1 MSIER
6 IKSLANEMANDL
18 RNNKMSRYADSL
30 LAAISLLDHPEKQ
43 VEALRSMESA
53 CHVKAYGDL
62 FLETLPGYEWSDKVS
77 KLRSL
82 CQAQMSGWR

>member
-18 RNNKMSRYADSL
+18 RNNNMSRYADSL
-30 LAAISLLDHPEKQ
+30 LVAISLLDDPEKQ
-43 VEALRSMESA
+43 VEALRTMEGA

-62 FLETLPGYEWSDKVS
+62 FLETLPGYEWPDKVS
-77 KLRSL
+77 KLRLL
-82 CQAQMSGWR
+82 CQAQMSGGR

>member
-1 MSIER
+1 
-6 IKSLANEMANDL
+6 
-18 RNNKMSRYADSL
+18 MSRYADSL